1 MSQQLF
7 STSRTT
13 YGFWMFRRLVLV
25 AGYITGL
32 LSAISSRAEV
42 RLPAIFGDHMV
53 LQRDAS
59 VPVWGWA
66 VPSEK
71 VAVEIAGAAAET
83 VTGADGRWRV
93 ALDLSRLGAGPFEL
107 VVTGNNREVLNN
119 VLVGEVWLASG
130 QSNMEFALSQSIG
143 GTEAAA
149 GSSNS
154 MLRFFKVA
162 RRPAMLPQDDTAGKW
177 IVSGPGKVESFSAIG
192 YHFGRD
198 LQRTLGGPVAV
209 IDTSIG
215 GTQAESWMSA
225 EAIAA
230 TDGLTE
236 GRDRLEREVNT
247 NDSRLADFRRA
258 YPEWERLHGREDR
271 QSHPVDFLALGKSLE
286 GWKPASLP
294 AKFVDLGLSASGAI
308 WFRKSIQVTPGM
320 AKEALRIDLGDIN
333 GFVEVFWDGERIG
346 QTDFRGYPG
355 LETRFTY
362 MVPKSRV
369 NEGDAVLTVRVRT
382 PGTSGELK
390 ANAAGS
396 NFRVIRDALNRQF
409 LAGEWLA
416 KVEYALPPLKSAALA
431 AMPVEPPLPPIAK
444 SMASALFNGLIHP
457 IVPFGIRGVIWYQGE
472 GNAGRAWQYRT
483 TFPALINDWRTQWSR
498 AGLPFYFCQLAN
510 FGPMSDAPGES
521 AWAELREAQALSS
534 ALPHTGMAVLID
546 VGEEAD
552 IHPRN
557 KTTVGDRLA
566 RLALVRD
573 YGKSVVP
580 AAPIYHSVSLENG
593 SVRVHFRPSNEHLV
607 AGALPDHYQPRTTE
621 HVTKPLPRHTPGKL
635 QGFALCGDDR
645 IWVWADEAY
654 IDGATVIVR
663 SAKVP
668 KPIAVRYAWA
678 DNPVCN
684 LYGSHGLPVAPFR
697 SDSFPSITRDV
708 RY

>member
-1 MSQQLF
+1 
-7 STSRTT
+7 
-13 YGFWMFRRLVLV
+13 
-25 AGYITGL
+25 
-32 LSAISSRAEV
+32 
-42 RLPAIFGDHMV
+42 MV

-59 VPVWGWA
+59 TPVWGWA
-66 VPSEK
+66 EPSEK
-71 VAVEIAGAAAET
+71 VAVGIAEAVAET

-93 ALDLSRLGAGPFEL
+93 LLDLSRLEAGPFEL
-107 VVTGNNREVLNN
+107 VVTGSNRLVLKD

-130 QSNMEFALSQSIG
+130 QSNMEFGLRQSIG
-143 GTEAAA
+143 GTEAVA
-149 GSSNS
+149 GSRNS

-162 RRPAMLPQDDTAGKW
+162 RRPAIQPQDDTAGEW
-177 IVSGPGKVESFSAIG
+177 IVSAPGKVDSFSAIG
-192 YHFGRD
+192 YHFGRE
-198 LQRTLGGPVAV
+198 LQRTLGGPVAI

-230 TDGLTE
+230 TDGLAE
-236 GRDRLEREVNT
+236 GRLRREREANAY
-247 NDSRLADFRRA
+247 DSRLADFRRA
-258 YPEWERLHGREDR
+258 YPEWERLHLREDR
-271 QSHPVDFLALGKSLE
+271 ASPPVDFLAVGKSLE
-286 GWKPASLP
+286 DWKSVSLP
-294 AKFVDLGLSASGAI
+294 GKFVDLGLPANGAI
-308 WFRKSIQVTPGM
+308 WFRKTIQVTPGM
-320 AKEALRIDLGDIN
+320 AKDALRIDLGDIN
-333 GFVEVFWDGERIG
+333 GFVEVFWDGEKIG

-355 LETRFTY
+355 LETRFTFL
-362 MVPKSRV
+362 VPKARV
-369 NEGDAVLTVRVRT
+369 NEGEAVLTVRVRA

-521 AWAELREAQALSS
+521 AWAELREAQALSP

-557 KTTVGDRLA
+557 KATVGDRLA
-566 RLALVRD
+566 RLALARD

-593 SVRVHFRPSNEHLV
+593 AVRVHFLPKDERLI
-607 AGALPDHYQPRTTE
+607 AGSLPVSYQPRTTE
-621 HVTKPLPRHTPGKL
+621 NVTKPLPRHTSQGV

-645 IWVWADEAY
+645 VWAWADEAH

-663 SAKVP
+663 SGKVP

-697 SDSFPSITRDV
+697 SDSFPAITRDV